1 MAGQGG
7 NTHGDAA
14 APVQEGA
21 HVARHA
27 VTTARH
33 LRGAQAKLLGCIER
47 RTQTHDKANCASV
60 SIKPDETGPR
70 LPPVK
75 LAGFTLRIQGH

>member
-7 NTHGDAA
+7 DTHGDAA

-27 VTTARH
+27 ITTARH
-33 LRGAQAKLLGCIER
+33 LQGTQAQLLKCIER
-47 RTQTHDKANCASV
+47 R
-60 SIKPDETGPR
+60 KPMPEPAVLVWKSSLVETGSR
-70 LPPVK
+70 LPPGK
-75 LAGFTLRIQGH
+75 PAGSICP